1 VLSRTWITVIEF
13 SGVGFASGRG
23 LKTPKCAGAVMERYY
38 AVKEIAGMLGLS
50 ADMVRRIFAN
60 EPGVLD
66 FRIVNK
72 KAKSR
77 GRNRLLRI
85 PESVLRRVCEQRT
98 IRLKGL
104 NLDREFRKIQERYPL
119 QSR

>member
-1 VLSRTWITVIEF
+1 MEKHYV
-13 SGVGFASGRG
+13 
-23 LKTPKCAGAVMERYY
+23 PKEVAD
-38 AVKEIAGMLGLS
+38 ILGLS
-50 ADMVRRIFAN
+50 DDMVRRIFAN

-66 FRIVNK
+66 FRLVSK
-72 KAKSR
+72 QSKST

-119 QSR
+119 TNANERTTCPKSSPVASIQQR